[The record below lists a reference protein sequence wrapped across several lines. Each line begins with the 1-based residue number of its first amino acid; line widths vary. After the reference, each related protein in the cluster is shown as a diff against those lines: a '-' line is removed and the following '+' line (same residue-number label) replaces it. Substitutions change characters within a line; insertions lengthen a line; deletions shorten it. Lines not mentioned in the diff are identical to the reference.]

1 MKDLTLNDISVAV
14 LFLAALIGGIGYLH
28 NSLKKYLSKIM
39 EDQFKAIAADIKDIK
54 RDLDRVDMENCKNFL
69 VRFLADVER
78 GDFIADAEVQ
88 RFWEEYEHYIQ
99 KGGNS
104 YIKEWVQ
111 KLKKEGK
118 L

>member
-1 MKDLTLNDISVAV
+1 MQNLTLDDISTAI
-14 LFLAALIGGIGYLH
+14 LFLVALIGGIAYLH
-28 NSLKKYLSKIM
+28 KSLKTFISDLLK
-39 EDQFKAIAADIKDIK
+39 EEFKTIRDDIQGLRKDLK
-54 RDLDRVDMENCKNFL
+54 VVDMENCKNFI

-78 GDFIADAEVQ
+78 GDYIADAEIQ
-88 RFWEEYEHYIQ
+88 RFWEEYEHYIS

-104 YIKEWVQ
+104 YIKEWVA

>member
-1 MKDLTLNDISVAV
+1 MENLTLGNISAAI
-14 LFLAALIGGIGYLH
+14 LFLVALIGGIGYLH
-28 NSLKKYLSKIM
+28 NSLKKYISEILK
-39 EDQFKAIAADIKDIK
+39 DQFKAIRDDIQGV
-54 RDLDRVDMENCKNFL
+54 RNDLGVVDMENCKNFI

-78 GDFIADAEVQ
+78 GDYIADAELQ
-88 RFWEEYEHYIQ
+88 RFWEEYEHYIK

-104 YIKEWVQ
+104 YIKEWVT